1 MKESVQ
7 AALSWVRANAVRLG
21 IPADFWENADIH
33 VHVPAGAIPKDG
45 PSAGVTMATALVSL
59 LTNRP
64 VQGGLAMTGE
74 ISLSGRVLPVGG
86 IKGKVLAAHRAGVR
100 TIVLPRRNEK
110 NLIEDVP
117 AEVRRVMTVHL
128 VDSIDDVLG
137 VALEA
142 WAVAVA

>member
-1 MKESVQ
+1 
-7 AALSWVRANAVRLG
+7 
-21 IPADFWENADIH
+21 

-86 IKGKVLAAHRAGVR
+86 IKEKVLAAHRAGVR
-100 TIVLPRRNEK
+100 TVLLPRRNEK

-117 AEVRRVMTVHL
+117 SEVRQVMTVHL
-128 VDSIDDVLG
+128 VDSIDEVLD
-137 VALEA
+137 VALGAREVVLA
-142 WAVAVA
+142 